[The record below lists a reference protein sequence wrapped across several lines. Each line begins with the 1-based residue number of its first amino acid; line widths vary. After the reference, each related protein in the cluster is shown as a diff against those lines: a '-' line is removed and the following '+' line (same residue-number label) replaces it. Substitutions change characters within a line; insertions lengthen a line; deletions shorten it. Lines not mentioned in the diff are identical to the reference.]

1 MIKRKKIKKPKK
13 SKKDI
18 HIQINLDN
26 NIVIGYAP
34 INLITEY
41 AIIKNT
47 PEMSEETF
55 PLNHS
60 FSLYEKILEK
70 SPLPIPS
77 IKKFEKS
84 EIKFDNNYILREN
97 LKEKDIIPAIYTENE
112 EEVKYLEKS
121 LEKYVDK
128 SFDRSY
134 EKSFDKSILSL
145 NESQNLSQSN
155 NLSLSYNETSFNASR
170 NSIDGSKGK
179 VIMQQLHRIFS
190 GSISINPEI
199 EEEKNSES
207 SDKKEENKKT

>member
-1 MIKRKKIKKPKK
+1 
-13 SKKDI
+13 
-18 HIQINLDN
+18 
-26 NIVIGYAP
+26 
-34 INLITEY
+34 
-41 AIIKNT
+41 
-47 PEMSEETF
+47 MSEETF

-134 EKSFDKSILSL
+134 EKSFDKSNLSL
-145 NESQNLSQSN
+145 NES
-155 NLSLSYNETSFNASR
+155 
-170 NSIDGSKGK
+170 
-179 VIMQQLHRIFS
+179 
-190 GSISINPEI
+190 
-199 EEEKNSES
+199 
-207 SDKKEENKKT
+207 